1 MDQDF
6 GVDSDKLYAL
16 MNEVNAQKAKVMSA
30 LESIQSITSGFQAN
44 SVWKGAQSTLA
55 TTEINNLLTDAL
67 KVKEVFEAFYKA
79 LDTTRKDTVTLQ
91 NKISAET
98 NALGASIH

>member
-6 GVDSDKLYAL
+6 GVDSEKLNSL

-30 LESIQSITSGFQAN
+30 LENIQTITSSFEAN

-67 KVKEVFEAFYKA
+67 KVKEVFEAFYRA
-79 LDTTRKDTVTLQ
+79 LDTTRKDTITLQ
-91 NKISAET
+91 NKISAAT
-98 NALGASIH
+98 NSLGVSIH